1 MDRKYYS
8 LHEARELLPK
18 IKPLIKKLI
27 TYHLTLVIQNNL
39 SIEYDDPYDD
49 MKQSVIESKQWHKAQ
64 HNYFKLLDKLFE
76 MGVFVK
82 DPAVGLV
89 DLFSFHEGQEI
100 FLCYKYP
107 EKTISHWHELEE
119 GYMSR
124 KSTSELI
131 KREVTEIR

>member
-64 HNYFKLLDKLFE
+64 HNYFKLLRWEFLLRILLLDWWICL
-76 MGVFVK
+76 VFMKVK
-82 DPAVGLV
+82 KYFYAINI
-89 DLFSFHEGQEI
+89 QKKQ
-100 FLCYKYP
+100 FL
-107 EKTISHWHELEE
+107 I
-119 GYMSR
+119 GMS
-124 KSTSELI
+124 
-131 KREVTEIR
+131 